1 MSVAN
6 AFAKTSK
13 KKRYSALFPPDW
25 SDSNDGGGGGGG
37 DGGGNNG
44 GGGGII
50 TTGDSTKVTRSWR
63 LSEIEDNENKY
74 LLVQFYDSVKDKWQS
89 VHAFDG
95 IKST

>member
-25 SDSNDGGGGGGG
+25 SDSNNGGG
-37 DGGGNNG
+37 DGGGDDNS

-74 LLVQFYDSVKDKWQS
+74 LLVQFYDPIKDKWQS
-89 VHAFDG
+89 VHSFDG

>member
-25 SDSNDGGGGGGG
+25 SDSNDGGGDGGG
-37 DGGGNNG
+37 DDNS

-63 LSEIEDNENKY
+63 LSEIEDSDNKY
-74 LLVQFYDSVKDKWQS
+74 LLVQFYDPIKDKWQS
-89 VHAFDG
+89 VHSFDG